1 MAPLSRRRGPRL
13 HCTGA
18 PPPNGVYVFS
28 QGGGP
33 WTEGGQ
39 QMVRSRPPF
48 FQIPFGLGLTAVVQ
62 EALRV
67 RGLRPVSRD
76 PSWRALFS
84 RRLHFL
90 YLRGAGSGS
99 FATSVEHCGG
109 GPAATPYRLG
119 PRARRI
125 RGELLPSHGA
135 CLSNSSR
142 HDSETPLKFH
152 PVFPSVFRVSKRG
165 LVKPSFC

>member
-1 MAPLSRRRGPRL
+1 MGLAYIVPGPRRQ
-13 HCTGA
+13 TGSMFFHKGAA
-18 PPPNGVYVFS
+18 PGPKGVNKWS
-28 QGGGP
+28 
-33 WTEGGQ
+33 
-39 QMVRSRPPF
+39 VRDLLF

-84 RRLHFL
+84 RLLRFL

-142 HDSETPLKFH
+142 HDSETLLKFH
-152 PVFPSVFRVSKRG
+152 PVFPSVFRVSKRS
-165 LVKPSFC
+165 LVTPSFS